1 MFISSLRVRGFR
13 DLTSFEAN
21 NLGRIVRVSGS
32 PPAVTALGDG
42 LELALGILDPS
53 RLQRLFRRWRL
64 GEEVELL
71 MDGPLVAQANWPE
84 GEHLRPLLKEGRTV
98 RVDLTLEPD
107 PPLFRRLREQ
117 AARDPRLAP
126 ALASGGALHLSVG
139 ALFARSLDA
148 VALSLDR
155 FAVGEVVLSRS
166 EGGRFLDQ
174 TLASLG
180 ARFHRHDAAESVGA
194 LALRALTSF
203 RDHGRYA
210 EWTQALQPDGP
221 ALRVVQGPGGAPLV
235 LADERLLDRWGN
247 RVRDAAALAASVCLS
262 GAEIVWAES
271 EEPLLARGVEGAG
284 SPLEQVFVVCG
295 SGDLVVAEQREP
307 LPRTA
312 PLPTTLRA
320 ATRQP
325 EEDPSQT

>member
-1 MFISSLRVRGFR
+1 MLISSLRVRGFR

-21 NLGRIVRVSGS
+21 NLGRIVTLSGS

-42 LELALGILDPS
+42 LELALGVLDPG

-64 GEEVELL
+64 GDEVELL
-71 MDGPLVAQANWPE
+71 TDGPTVAQASWPE
-84 GEHLRPLLKEGRTV
+84 GEHLRPLLAEGRTV
-98 RVDLTLEPD
+98 RVDLAIEPD

-126 ALASGGALHLSVG
+126 ALASGGVLHLSVG

-148 VALSLDR
+148 VALSIDR
-155 FAVGEVVLSRS
+155 FAVGDVVLSRA
-166 EGGRFLDQ
+166 EGGRFVEQ

-180 ARFHRHDAAESVGA
+180 ARFHRHDASDSVGV
-194 LALRALTSF
+194 LALDALTSF
-203 RDHGRYA
+203 GSHSRYA

-221 ALRVVQGPGGAPLV
+221 ALRVVRGPAGAPLV
-235 LADERLLDRWGN
+235 LADERLLDRWGS
-247 RVRDAAALAASVCLS
+247 RVRHAAALAGSVCLS

-271 EEPLLARGVEGAG
+271 EESLLTRGVEGAG
-284 SPLEQVFVVCG
+284 SPLEQVFVVC
-295 SGDLVVAEQREP
+295 SGGEVTVADQREP

-320 ATRQP
+320 AP
-325 EEDPSQT
+325 AEEEDPSET